1 MEIIRKIGTDRIAE
15 LYVAKIG
22 NHMVEFAESI
32 QPPLTRDEKWVI
44 IISCLF
50 GCPVKC
56 LMCDAGQKY
65 FGKLT
70 KEEMLAQTDY
80 IIDQRYPDR
89 KVPAKKFKIQ
99 FTRMGE
105 PAFNPAV
112 LDTLRELP
120 ARYDAPGLLP
130 SFSTVGPKGCDDL
143 LMELKEIR
151 DELYGNGKFQMPFS
165 IHTTDEAMRDKLIP
179 IDKMSFAEI
188 AEYGKR
194 FFTPGDRK
202 ITLNFILMEEYPIDW
217 DVIAKYF
224 DPEIFILKLTPLNP
238 TEKSVENALTSK
250 LNPDNPNSVQ
260 GLVDEAQS
268 LGFDVIVSIGDQEE
282 NVIGS
287 NCGMYVSR
295 EECLKN

>member
-1 MEIIRKIGTDRIAE
+1 MEIVKKIGTDKIAE

-70 KEEMLAQTDY
+70 KEEMFEQIDY
-80 IIDQRYPDR
+80 VVDQRYPDR

-112 LDTLRELP
+112 LETLRELP
-120 ARYDAPGLLP
+120 TRYDAPGLLP
-130 SFSTVGPKGCDDL
+130 SFSTVGPKGCDNL
-143 LMELKEIR
+143 LMNLKEIK
-151 DELYGNGKFQMPFS
+151 DELYGNGMFQMQFS
-165 IHTTDEAMRDKLIP
+165 IHTTDSEMRDKLIP
-179 IDKMSFAEI
+179 IDKMDFAEI
-188 AEYGKR
+188 AEFGKK
-194 FFTPGDRK
+194 FFTLGDRK
-202 ITLNFILMEEYPIDW
+202 ITLNFIVMKEYPIDL
-217 DVIAKYF
+217 DIIEKYF
-224 DPEIFILKLTPLNP
+224 DPKIFVLKLTPLNP
-238 TEKSVENALTSK
+238 TNKAEENSLTSK
-250 LNPDNPNSVQ
+250 LDPN
-260 GLVDEAQS
+260 DESSIQKLIDSAKA

-287 NCGMYVSR
+287 NCGMFVSS
-295 EECLKN
+295 EMK

>member
-1 MEIIRKIGTDRIAE
+1 MEIVRKIGTDKIAE

-22 NHMVEFAESI
+22 DHMVEFAESI

-44 IISCLF
+44 IISCLY

-70 KEEMLAQTDY
+70 KEQMFEQIDY
-80 IIDQRYPDR
+80 VVDQRYPDR

-112 LDTLRELP
+112 LDALRELP
-120 ARYDAPGLLP
+120 SRYDAPGLLP

-143 LMELKEIR
+143 LMELKEIKE
-151 DELYGNGKFQMPFS
+151 ELYGNGMFQMQFS
-165 IHTTDEAMRDKLIP
+165 IHTTDQKMRDKLIP
-179 IDKMSFAEI
+179 IEKMDFAEI
-188 AEYGKR
+188 AEFGKK

-202 ITLNFILMEEYPIDW
+202 VTLNFIVMEEYPIDL
-217 DVIAKYF
+217 DVIEKYF
-224 DPEIFILKLTPLNP
+224 DPAIFVLKLTPLNP
-238 TEKSVENALTSK
+238 TEKAEENELTSK
-250 LNPDNPNSVQ
+250 LDPNNEDSIKQ
-260 GLVDEAQS
+260 LIDGARA

-287 NCGMYVSR
+287 NCGMYVSC
-295 EECLKN
+295 EEEK